1 MIFHQQVG
9 EFQCKPVRVFRQP
22 CQTICNPLLFCDI
35 REEISDGLYDD
46 PHRTPSLRAQAH
58 GLPYIPIKRLFQAV
72 KFSIAMQRNDVHPD
86 VADAEA
92 AGNYGCNRELV
103 ENYTARALP

>member
-1 MIFHQQVG
+1 MQSDYVPHHAG
-9 EFQCKPVRVFRQP
+9 YVRVPPEVGYHRHRSP
-22 CQTICNPLLFCDI
+22 SSRRNPMVN
-35 REEISDGLYDD
+35 
-46 PHRTPSLRAQAH
+46 